1 MTNEER
7 IDLKNEIISDVN
19 LRYCEIYKISNN
31 LNQKI
36 YVGQALSHVLKRKK
50 YIPHGMEG
58 RFQKHLYEAL
68 GNSNYKYSC
77 RHLNFALKKY
87 GAENFTLQLIRVCNV
102 EDANRIES
110 EEIIKHNSLSPLGYN
125 LTTTCNSFGSSSID
139 FVKSVSSGL
148 INSYSDKRIKR
159 LLEYQLIIDQDYEK
173 YIKPKIRNKMQCG
186 WRIRLKDI
194 VNPNIKLLP
203 NKEIEFTSIMSLEE
217 EKNRAKNFLKELY
230 NGNVIK
236 LRETLP
242 ESSLPLTTGNVCEEL
257 S

>member
-1 MTNEER
+1 MTNEPR
-7 IDLKNEIISDVN
+7 IDLKNHTINDVN
-19 LRYCEIYKISNN
+19 LRYCEIYKITNN

-36 YVGQALSHVLKRKK
+36 YVGQAVSHMLKRKK

-87 GAENFTLQLIRVCNV
+87 GPENFTLQLIRVCNL

-110 EEIIKHNSLSPLGYN
+110 EEIINHKSLSPTGYN
-125 LTTTCNSFGSSSID
+125 LTTTCKSFGCTSME
-139 FVKSVSSGL
+139 FVKSISSGI
-148 INSYSDKRIKR
+148 INYYSDKRIKR
-159 LLEYQLIIDQDYEK
+159 LLEYSLIIDQDYEK
-173 YIKPKIRNKMQCG
+173 YIKPKMREKKQCG
-186 WRIRLKDI
+186 WRIRLRDI
-194 VNPNIKLLP
+194 VNSDIKLSA
-203 NKEIEFTSIMSLEE
+203 NKEIEFSSIMSLEE
-217 EKNRAKNFLKELY
+217 EKNRAMNFLKELY
-230 NGNVIK
+230 NGNVTK